1 MIENKILRVNENE
14 RLTLEN
20 DSKQNNCYIV
30 NIQGNNIQTKKEFL
44 ELMKKKFELPDS
56 SGWDSYTDWM
66 TDLSWIDNQ
75 CFCIVIED
83 YANFLKND
91 AEAKKIVIEIFE
103 EDILPYWQKDV
114 MKTVVDGKPRLFN
127 VYLVE

>member
-1 MIENKILRVNENE
+1 
-14 RLTLEN
+14 
-20 DSKQNNCYIV
+20 
-30 NIQGNNIQTKKEFL
+30 
-44 ELMKKKFELPDS
+44 MKKKFELPDS